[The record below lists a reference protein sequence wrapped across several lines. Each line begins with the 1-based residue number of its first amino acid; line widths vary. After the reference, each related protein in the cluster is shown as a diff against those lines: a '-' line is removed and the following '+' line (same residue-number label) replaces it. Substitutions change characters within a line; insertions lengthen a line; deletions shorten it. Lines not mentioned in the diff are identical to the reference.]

1 MLKFHFELKD
11 GDKKV
16 EYDAGRTSNWQA
28 LDAVKDWPETPSKQ
42 IRFDFAWAFI
52 AAKQA
57 GKLAEVG
64 IDEGTPIDEAADY
77 IADTYD
83 VVKITDNSR
92 DTAPLAASP
101 ES

>member
-1 MLKFHFELKD
+1 MLKFHFTLKD
-11 GDKKV
+11 GDKAV

-28 LDAVKDWPETPSKQ
+28 LDATKDWPETPSKQ
-42 IRFDFAWAFI
+42 IRFDFAWAFV

-57 GKLAEVG
+57 GKLKEIG
-64 IDEGTPIDEAADY
+64 LKEDTPIEEAADY

-83 VVKITDNSR
+83 VVAISDNSR

-101 ES
+101 AS